1 MKVMTLAAG
10 FAAGIFFVVAC
21 ERAGTPAAHAAPSD
35 CTTWQYANASKLETS
50 VLLSS
55 TVAAEELPS
64 GWEPFAVDAQTGVL
78 VRRCKP

>member
-1 MKVMTLAAG
+1 MKIITLAAG

-35 CTTWQYANASKLETS
+35 CAAWQYANASALDTT
-50 VLLSS
+50 VVLSS
-55 TVAAEELPS
+55 TVAAAELPS
-64 GWEPFAVDAQTGVL
+64 GWEPFAVDAQAGVL